1 MIAGQKIQAVTFDVG
16 GTLIRPWPSVG
27 QVYADV
33 AGRHGVKNLSPE
45 TLNRNFAAAWRARR
59 NFQHTRED
67 WARLVDQVFTGIC
80 QPPPSRTF
88 FPAIY
93 ERFAEADP
101 WRVYDDV
108 LPALDALA
116 SLDIRL
122 ALISNWDE
130 RLRPLLRRLRLDRYF
145 EIVVVSCEVG
155 FAKPSPV
162 IFEHASRRIGVPPAQ
177 IIHAGDS
184 YGEDVAGA
192 RAAGFQPVLIDRPPA
207 SASALLTQQ
216 SRTGAEKTGE
226 QAANRS
232 QVALATNEPTP
243 DPSQEGKW
251 CPADGGVIPMNRAPG
266 EPREDG
272 RAERIL
278 SLRELEAVISHR

>member
-27 QVYADV
+27 HVYADV
-33 AGRHGVKNLSPE
+33 AARHGVKNLSPE

-67 WARLVDQVFTGIC
+67 WARLVDQVFMGIC

-88 FPAIY
+88 FPSIY

-122 ALISNWDE
+122 ALISNWAE
-130 RLRPLLRRLRLDRYF
+130 RPRPLLRRLRLDRYF
-145 EIVVVSCEVG
+145 ETVVVSCEVG

-162 IFEHASRRIGVPPAQ
+162 IFEHASGRIGVPPAQ

-184 YGEDVAGA
+184 FAEDIAGA

-207 SASALLTQQ
+207 SASAVLPQQ
-216 SRTGAEKTGE
+216 SRTGEEET
-226 QAANRS
+226 ANRS
-232 QVALATNEPTP
+232 QIALGTPEP
-243 DPSQEGKW
+243 DPDTGDPYQEGNSYGAVPGQSMVRGTGEG
-251 CPADGGVIPMNRAPG
+251 CEGGRV
-266 EPREDG
+266 
-272 RAERIL
+272 ERIL
-278 SLRELEAVISHR
+278 SLRDLESLISHC